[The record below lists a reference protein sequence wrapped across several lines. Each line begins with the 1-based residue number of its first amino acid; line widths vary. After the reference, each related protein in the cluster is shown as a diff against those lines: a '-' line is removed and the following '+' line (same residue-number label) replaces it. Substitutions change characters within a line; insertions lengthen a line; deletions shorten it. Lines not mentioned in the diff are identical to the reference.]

1 MKKIISILVSI
12 VMIFASVGVVPSVY
26 AAAPKTIT
34 LSKTSKTVYIGQK
47 YTLKVK
53 AVTPKKADTEVK
65 WETSDKKIATVNQKG
80 VVTGK
85 KKGTVTITAV
95 SKSNSKIKAKCK
107 VYVKK
112 FKTTNIK
119 HKDKII
125 NGGGFE
131 LLHLFDG
138 DERAQQDPHII
149 KTYSE
154 LKALKKRIKKYY
166 YISSYYDK
174 ESPYFNSEL
183 MEKYLIGDE
192 IIEKLNKYDK
202 KFFKTK
208 ALYYNCIDYTSI
220 INGVDIEYSFDC
232 VKVRKKINSKGKLT
246 CTMYVKRTVEDFERH
261 KEGKNDARYVDDS
274 VAYFIELNKKDIKGV
289 QNYKLQHYEAFDL
302 EYIPQY
308 ATAAG
313 GN

>member
-1 MKKIISILVSI
+1 MKKIVSVLVAV
-12 VMIFASVGVVPSVY
+12 VMIFASMGVVPSVY
-26 AAAPKTIT
+26 AAAPKAIT

-65 WETSDKKIATVNQKG
+65 WKTSDKKIATVNQKG
-80 VVTGK
+80 VVVGK
-85 KKGTVTITAV
+85 KKGIVTITAV
-95 SKSNSKIKAKCK
+95 SKSNNKIKAKCK

-119 HKDKII
+119 YKDKII
-125 NGGGFE
+125 NGGGLE
-131 LLHLFDG
+131 LLHLYHGGARD
-138 DERAQQDPHII
+138 RQDPHII
-149 KTYSE
+149 KTYSQ

-166 YISSYYDK
+166 HISSYYDK
-174 ESPYFNSEL
+174 ESLYFNSEL

-208 ALYYNCIDYTSI
+208 ALYYNCIDYTSVI
-220 INGVDIEYSFDC
+220 EGVDITYSFDC
-232 VKVRKKINSKGKLT
+232 VKVQKKINSKGKLT
-246 CTMYVKRTVEDFERH
+246 CTMYVKRTIEKFEKH
-261 KEGKNDARYVDDS
+261 KENKNEANYIDDS
-274 VAYFIELNKKDIKGV
+274 SAYFIELNKKDIKGV

-302 EYIPQY
+302 EYIDVFDVEFD
-308 ATAAG
+308 G
-313 GN
+313 

>member
-1 MKKIISILVSI
+1 MKKIISVFVSI
-12 VMIFASVGVVPSVY
+12 VLVFAMVGVVPSVY
-26 AAAPKTIT
+26 AAAPKAIT

-65 WETSDKKIATVNQKG
+65 WKTSDKKIATVNQKG

-95 SKSNSKIKAKCK
+95 SKSNNKIKAKCK

-119 HKDKII
+119 Y
-125 NGGGFE
+125 
-131 LLHLFDG
+131 DG
-138 DERAQQDPHII
+138 KVLSLDAAYVNQNPESNQDPHII

-154 LKALKKRIKKYY
+154 LKTLKKHIKKTYDIKYFYSAVQTNPWYY
-166 YISSYYDK
+166 NEDFAKICS
-174 ESPYFNSEL
+174 
-183 MEKYLIGDE
+183 GDE
-192 IIEKLNKYDK
+192 ILAELDKYDK
-202 KFFKTK
+202 NFFKTK

-246 CTMYVKRTVEDFERH
+246 CTMYVKRTIEKFEKH
-261 KEGKNDARYVDDS
+261 KENKNDANYIDDS
-274 VAYFIELNKKDIKGV
+274 SAYFIELNKKDIKGV
-289 QNYKLQHYEAFDL
+289 QNYQLQHYEAFDL

>member
-1 MKKIISILVSI
+1 MKKIVSVLVAV

-26 AAAPKTIT
+26 AAAPKAIT
-34 LSKTSKTVYIGQK
+34 LSKTSKTVYVGQK

-53 AVTPKKADTEVK
+53 TVKPKKADTEVK
-65 WETSDKKIATVNQKG
+65 WKTSDKKIATVNQKG

-95 SKSNSKIKAKCK
+95 SKSNNKIKAKCK

-125 NGGGFE
+125 NGGALE
-131 LLHLFDG
+131 LLHLFNG
-138 DERAQQDPHII
+138 DDRAHQDPHII

-166 YISSYYDK
+166 HIRNYYDENSVFYKK
-174 ESPYFNSEL
+174 EYYADG
-183 MEKYLIGDE
+183 MIGDE

-208 ALYYNCIDYTSI
+208 ALYYNCIDYTSVI
-220 INGVDIEYSFDC
+220 EGVDITYSFDC
-232 VKVRKKINSKGKLT
+232 VKVQKKINSKGKLT
-246 CTMYVKRTVEDFERH
+246 CTMYVKRTIEKFEKH
-261 KEGKNDARYVDDS
+261 KENKNDANYIVDS
-274 VAYFIELNKKDIKGV
+274 SAYFIELNKKDIKGV
-289 QNYKLQHYEAFDL
+289 QNYKLQHYEAIEL
-302 EYIPQY
+302 EYIDLFDIEFD
-308 ATAAG
+308 G
-313 GN
+313 